1 MRGPLLRDTLI
12 GPYCSLCNLEIDLFV
27 FQDELTSR
35 VMEELRKKDRD
46 SLLAEIQELR
56 KTATKKPLFEQV
68 KHEMEKVIFSL
79 LLFFFFQLPLLA
91 DFTTYNYWMCSLPVK
106 ILAPAFLVSSISS
119 RKMLTCVRKLIHRC
133 RLSFILSSFL
143 LLLCTC
149 LKILRDGRQ
158 LNKMGHL
165 STFERFNLRCL
176 WNLRYISIYHL
187 NFLRKL
193 EFCCVMASE
202 FWC

>member
-79 LLFFFFQLPLLA
+79 LLFFFFNFHYWQILPL
-91 DFTTYNYWMCSLPVK
+91 
-106 ILAPAFLVSSISS
+106 IIIE
-119 RKMLTCVRKLIHRC
+119 CVP
-133 RLSFILSSFL
+133 FP
-143 LLLCTC
+143 
-149 LKILRDGRQ
+149 
-158 LNKMGHL
+158 
-165 STFERFNLRCL
+165 
-176 WNLRYISIYHL
+176 
-187 NFLRKL
+187 
-193 EFCCVMASE
+193 
-202 FWC
+202 